1 MDGSGKN
8 AVPGK
13 SEKPRCFKNAGSLP
27 STCGQNNTAWITYVL
42 SIEFLTC
49 LGRRKAA
56 EDWKILLY
64 LDLPFTCM
72 KHKIP
77 C

>member
-1 MDGSGKN
+1 
-8 AVPGK
+8 
-13 SEKPRCFKNAGSLP
+13 
-27 STCGQNNTAWITYVL
+27 VL